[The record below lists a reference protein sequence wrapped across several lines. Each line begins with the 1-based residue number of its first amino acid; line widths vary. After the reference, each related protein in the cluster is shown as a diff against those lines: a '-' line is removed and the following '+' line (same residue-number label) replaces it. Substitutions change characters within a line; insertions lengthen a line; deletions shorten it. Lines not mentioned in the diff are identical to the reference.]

1 MYETVGFGLGHLAAA
16 YVVGTAAGL
25 WIFRTWVKETI
36 ITATLDSLITQGY
49 LRSYEDH
56 EGVTQLLKP
65 EEMSPD
71 EIDEQLERILDIIE
85 KREQED
91 NEEDDTP

>member
-1 MYETVGFGLGHLAAA
+1 MYETAGFGLGHLAAA

-25 WIFRTWVKETI
+25 WVFRSWVKEGI

-56 EGVTQLLKP
+56 EGITQLLKP
-65 EEMSPD
+65 EEMSPE
-71 EIDEQLERILDIIE
+71 EIDETIGRILERLENERD
-85 KREQED
+85 D
-91 NEEDDTP
+91 EEDDTA